1 MVSLLIAQ
9 GSNINVMDQH
19 GWTGMHYATKAGHTN
34 VVKLFVNSSAD
45 AQAETKEGKVPL
57 CFAAANN
64 HIDCLRFLLKQKHD
78 THQLMEDRKVEKTT
92 FSLILLNFSLFS
104 T

>member
-9 GSNINVMDQH
+9 GSNINVMDQVNQNFDVFLNLLNQN
-19 GWTGMHYATKAGHTN
+19 GWTGMHYATKADWLD

-45 AQAETKEGKVPL
+45 AQAETKDGKVPL

-64 HIDCLRFLLKQKHD
+64 H
-78 THQLMEDRKVEKTT
+78 V
-92 FSLILLNFSLFS
+92 
-104 T
+104 

>member
-1 MVSLLIAQ
+1 
-9 GSNINVMDQH
+9 
-19 GWTGMHYATKAGHTN
+19 MHFATKAGHTD

-64 HIDCLRFLLKQKHD
+64 HIECLRFLLKQKHD
-78 THQLMEDRKVEKTT
+78 TYQLMEDRKVKNCKIE
-92 FSLILLNFSLFS
+92 
-104 T
+104 